1 MVRTMV
7 QLTEAQQE
15 ELKRLAKARHTSVSE
30 LVRRGV
36 DMVIGS
42 GMMDPE
48 VRRRAREAVGFADSG
63 LTDLAENHDKY
74 YAEAI
79 ADEHLR

>member
-7 QLTEAQQE
+7 QLTEAQQK
-15 ELKRLAKARHTSVSE
+15 ELKRLARERHTSVSE

-36 DMVIGS
+36 DMVLSS

-48 VRRRAREAVGFADSG
+48 IRRRAREAVGFADFG
-63 LTDLAENHDKY
+63 ITDLAENHDKY
-74 YAEAI
+74 FVEAL
-79 ADEHLR
+79 EE

>member
-7 QLTEAQQE
+7 QLTEAQQK
-15 ELKRLAKARHTSVSE
+15 ELKRLARARRTSVSE

-36 DMVIGS
+36 DMLIGC

-48 VRRRAREAVGFADSG
+48 VRKRAREAVGFANSG

-74 YAEAI
+74 FVEAL
-79 ADEHLR
+79 EQ